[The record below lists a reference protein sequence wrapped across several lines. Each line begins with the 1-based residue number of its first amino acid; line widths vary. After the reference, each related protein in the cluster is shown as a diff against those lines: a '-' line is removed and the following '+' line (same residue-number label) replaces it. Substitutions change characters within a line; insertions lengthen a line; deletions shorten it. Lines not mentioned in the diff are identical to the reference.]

1 MHSHPPT
8 CARTHIR
15 NTCCICD
22 PFLCWTGNGNFCK
35 SKSAGLKIQRI
46 NVHHMWHSGRMEDI
60 LTAGGGEELGGE
72 EQSWGFSNS
81 RERETH
87 THGHTYTHCC
97 TEMKQRK
104 LPNLLRLYLEPFPR
118 TPPWSR
124 AGSCVHRGASSPLR
138 GRDTSPGSAYP
149 PAAALGLISELWE
162 GKNKPGLIA
171 QLIHTHSPCRP
182 EHPDRGWITT

>member
-1 MHSHPPT
+1 MCTT
-8 CARTHIR
+8 CGTLAE
-15 NTCCICD
+15 
-22 PFLCWTGNGNFCK
+22 W
-35 SKSAGLKIQRI
+35 RI
-46 NVHHMWHSGRMEDI
+46 FWRR
-60 LTAGGGEELGGE
+60 GEER
-72 EQSWGFSNS
+72 SWEGRSS
-81 RERETH
+81 PGVSPTAEKGRHTLTH
-87 THGHTYTHCC
+87 TRAHIHTLLHWDETA
-97 TEMKQRK
+97 Q
-104 LPNLLRLYLEPFPR
+104 NLLRLYLEPFPR

>member
-1 MHSHPPT
+1 MQGAHKHTQKCPHHVHSHPPT

-60 LTAGGGEELGGE
+60 LTAGGEEELGGE

-87 THGHTYTHCC
+87 THTHTAALRWNGANSQISSGFTLSLFHEHHLGVVLEVVSIEEHPLPSGGG
-97 TEMKQRK
+97 TRLQALLIHQRQ
-104 LPNLLRLYLEPFPR
+104 LLG
-118 TPPWSR
+118 WSL
-124 AGSCVHRGASSPLR
+124 SCGREKTNRASSL
-138 GRDTSPGSAYP
+138 S
-149 PAAALGLISELWE
+149 
-162 GKNKPGLIA
+162 
-171 QLIHTHSPCRP
+171 
-182 EHPDRGWITT
+182 